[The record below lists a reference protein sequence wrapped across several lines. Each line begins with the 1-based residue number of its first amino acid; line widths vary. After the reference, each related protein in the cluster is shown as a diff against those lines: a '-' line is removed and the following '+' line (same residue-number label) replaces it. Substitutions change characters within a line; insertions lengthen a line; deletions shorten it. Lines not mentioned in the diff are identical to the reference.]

1 MKSLRVLAI
10 DPGTDE
16 SAFVV
21 WDGAVILDHALLPN
35 QELLDLMRGDDLG
48 YYGADACVIEMI
60 ASYGM
65 PVGREVFETCVL
77 IGRLA
82 EIWDTWTG
90 QHETEAN
97 APLPL
102 AQLVYRRDVKLHCCG
117 DSRAKDANI
126 RQYLIDRL
134 GHPGV
139 KKSPGVTYGI
149 KGDEWQALALAVT
162 WWDKQHRKIQTE
174 AAREREPIAARPF

>member
-35 QELLDLMRGDDLG
+35 QELLDLVRYDGVSN
-48 YYGADACVIEMI
+48 ACVIEMI

-65 PVGREVFETCVL
+65 PVGREVFETCVH
-77 IGRLA
+77 IGRLVEA
-82 EIWDTWTG
+82 WTW
-90 QHETEAN
+90 HKE
-97 APLPL
+97 LPEL
-102 AQLVYRRDVKLHCCG
+102 QGRAALLYRRDVKLHCCG

-134 GHPGV
+134 GPPGL